1 MKTTTLSQ
9 LTTEIKEQ
17 VATTEPLFEEEAAT
31 SKKDLRGEQA
41 YEELRAKLNPR
52 MWDIVKLLRQ
62 DIDGLWAMCD
72 QGKDKVEQ
80 QELNALALAQWLS
93 FDDEAVNYM
102 LNSTIKVLV
111 RETVMHEQS
120 LNAALAMVTA
130 RIKDCFKGSLITI
143 KQKLEQDD
151 LEVKAAAQ
159 LILIAKYP
167 GFIKIKRKAATST
180 AHVAFKHSYD
190 VIHFVL
196 DINEDLQKYLAKR
209 KNVEPVSYIPYT
221 KINFSGSFNKYNDKQ
236 PPQISVVASKLQSVA
251 FKLNTRIIKDYL
263 PLLKS
268 TFKDIGEQI
277 KLEKAYHEHKDSIYY
292 FPVAFG
298 PDNGRIP
305 MQGYLRSAQQ
315 GARNWATQFANER
328 HLDEVGLRH
337 LQAKLDSYAG
347 KDMLNAPAKKSL
359 EFINYLD
366 AMDKHSKGLPVGNML
381 GLDGMLMGMQTH
393 ALLLRDKIQ
402 YNYCVNDDGR
412 KHMAKA
418 LGLTLE
424 EVKGGISP
432 YSYGAGRK
440 TTIKG
445 IIKAST
451 RDLSGVFT
459 ADFWAIWESEFQK
472 YFPATYRLRQFVKA
486 YIKATKLGHRVDY
499 TTWFGFNA
507 TITPL
512 ETITTIHHTVLGK
525 REYTREAVKAGEYG
539 SKLVAAI
546 GHELDSS
553 ILCKLV
559 MMADY
564 DIKPVHDE
572 YCVHPNDGDK
582 LVRDFTTVAK
592 QLVMEGPEHLH
603 AVINQMFEPYVDIYG
618 PISVKELI
626 ANTLTVDDV
635 VCGIN

>member
-1 MKTTTLSQ
+1 MKTTTLNDV
-9 LTTEIKEQ
+9 LTTIKDQ
-17 VATTEPLFEEEAAT
+17 VAATEPLFESEEAT

-41 YEELRAKLNPR
+41 YEELRSRLNPR
-52 MWDIVKLLRQ
+52 MWEVVNLLRQ
-62 DIDGLWAMCD
+62 DIEGLWAMCD
-72 QGKDKVEQ
+72 KDKKIEEK
-80 QELNALALAQWLS
+80 ELNALALAQWLS
-93 FDDEAVNYM
+93 FSDEQINYM
-102 LNSTIKVLV
+102 INSTIKVLV

-120 LNAALAMVTA
+120 LNAAIAMITA

-143 KQKLEQDD
+143 KQKIEQDD
-151 LEVKAAAQ
+151 IEVKAAAQ
-159 LILIAKYP
+159 LILVAKYL
-167 GFIKIKRKAATST
+167 GFVKIKRKAATST
-180 AHVAFKHSYD
+180 THVAFKHSYD
-190 VIHFVL
+190 VLHFVL
-196 DINEDLQKYLAKR
+196 DINDDLQKYLAKR
-209 KNVEPVSYIPYT
+209 KNVEPVTFVPYT
-221 KINFSGSFNKYNDKQ
+221 KVNFSGSVNKYNDKQ
-236 PPQISVVASKLQSVA
+236 PPQVSQVVARLQAVP
-251 FKLNTRIIKDYL
+251 FKLNKRMTKDYL
-263 PLLKS
+263 TILKS

-277 KLEKAYHEHKDSIYY
+277 KLEQAYHTMGDSIYH
-292 FPVAFG
+292 FPASFG

-305 MQGYLRSAQQ
+305 LQGYLISGQQ
-315 GARNWATQFANER
+315 GGRNWATQFANER
-328 HLDEVGLRH
+328 HLDEAGLRH
-337 LQAKLDSYAG
+337 LQAKIDSYAG
-347 KDMLNAPAKKSL
+347 KDMLKAPAKKSL
-359 EFINYLD
+359 EYINYLD

-393 ALLLRDKIQ
+393 ALMLRDKIQ
-402 YNYCVNDDGR
+402 YTYCVLDDGR
-412 KHMAKA
+412 NHMAMA
-418 LGLTLE
+418 LGLTKE

-432 YSYGAGRK
+432 YSYGAGQK

-445 IIKAST
+445 IIEAST
-451 RDLSGVFT
+451 RDLSSVFT
-459 ADFWAIWESEFQK
+459 ADFWARWESEFQK

-486 YIKATKLGHRVDY
+486 YTKATKLEHRVDY

-512 ETITTIHHTVLGK
+512 ETITTVHHTVLGK

-553 ILCKLV
+553 ILSKLIL
-559 MMADY
+559 MADY

-582 LVRDFTTVAK
+582 LVRDFTIVAK
-592 QLVMEGPEHLH
+592 QLVAEGPEHLH

-626 ANTLTVDDV
+626 SNTLTTDDV